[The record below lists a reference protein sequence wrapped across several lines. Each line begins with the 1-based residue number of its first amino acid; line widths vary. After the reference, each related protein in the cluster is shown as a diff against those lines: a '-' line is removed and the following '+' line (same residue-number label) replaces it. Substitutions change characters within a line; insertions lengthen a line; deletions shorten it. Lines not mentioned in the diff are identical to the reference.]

1 MAVID
6 IVSQWPKAY
15 TSVNIVKRLLTG
27 LNWMKWHVLRMGLG
41 VVVVKGRVIGL
52 DVESEFEHDDD
63 SSESDSS
70 EMIANIE
77 DLTVSTMND
86 PNVPNDSSFHHR
98 N

>member
-1 MAVID
+1 
-6 IVSQWPKAY
+6 
-15 TSVNIVKRLLTG
+15 
-27 LNWMKWHVLRMGLG
+27 MKWHVLRMGLG